1 MAFDTATVSG
11 HSGGTGRQLGEIT
24 ATTSSG
30 GGGGGSSLFSFLGG
44 GSGGFLDDA
53 LGFFKKNPK
62 AVSAIFSGVG
72 DFIEG
77 EQARETSTA
86 RRDAY
91 LHSAATLEAT
101 AALIQSSISDEVF
114 ISNKERQAKLRKDW
128 REIRRL
134 VPATANRGVLIG
146 GGSARDIVLAGMIN
160 SVSDQGDM
168 RVNEKRRILGLEVE
182 EFNVL
187 SQADIFRSA
196 ANEVNPDADALITA
210 IGATSKSIFD
220 ILARQNRRVTTA

>member
-11 HSGGTGRQLGEIT
+11 HSGGTGRQLGQIT

-30 GGGGGSSLFSFLGG
+30 GAGGGSSLFSFLG
-44 GSGGFLDDA
+44 SGIESA
-53 LGFFKKNPK
+53 LGYLDKNPK
-62 AVSAIFSGVG
+62 IQSAIFSGVSS
-72 DFIEG
+72 FIEG
-77 EQARETSTA
+77 EKTRETSTA

-101 AALIQSSISDEVF
+101 AALIQSAISDEVF

-134 VPATANRGVLIG
+134 VPAAAKRGVLIG
-146 GGSARDIVLAGMIN
+146 GGSARDVVLAGMIN

-210 IGATSKSIFD
+210 MGATSKSIFD